1 MVFGVSESVL
11 SLVCGMYFPALNN
24 CGFGLILGDGCLH
37 AATLAHVTDLGFL
50 WFREFYLETSRVIQ
64 VCSGGLFVVY

>member
-1 MVFGVSESVL
+1 MAE
-11 SLVCGMYFPALNN
+11 Y
-24 CGFGLILGDGCLH
+24 LGDGCLH

-64 VCSGGLFVVY
+64 VCPGGLVIVF